1 MLEVEKTLN
10 KFGTNVKKD
19 AKKNLKSK
27 GALYKSIDYNVKVNR
42 AKPNVPPSFEFDFV
56 WEDYGTF
63 VDLGVKG
70 IGGTKADGTPWKK
83 KRVVNS
89 PYKYRFPVKKKSG
102 GGFLLAL
109 NGWTIRKSIAPR
121 SSGGQFQKRAGMLR
135 AIRTSIFHTGLET
148 THFFTKPFNKYFKTL
163 PDEVLKAYGDDLDIF
178 LKKAL

>member
-56 WEDYGTF
+56 WEDYG
-63 VDLGVKG
+63 DYIDKGVAG
-70 IGGTKADGTPWKK
+70 VGGTKADGSRWKK
-83 KRVVNS
+83 KKVVGS
-89 PYKYRFPVKKKSG
+89 KYKYKDKQPPRIAF
-102 GGFLLAL
+102 
-109 NGWTIRKSIAPR
+109 NGWTIRRGIAPR
-121 SSGGQFQKRAGMLR
+121 SSGGQFQKRTGLLH
-135 AIRTSIFHTGLET
+135 AIAKSVYHTGLET